1 MIDTK
6 QIVENRYKGVAPEGF
21 VLLLEKT
28 IQDLQDFE
36 TWKEWKNKIIELD
49 LNNRIEIEESKKSF
63 KHSFYLVGQ
72 QKYTNLLRYFLDNI
86 YLNLVYFMFI

>member
-21 VLLLEKT
+21 VLILEKT

-36 TWKEWKNKIIELD
+36 IWKEWKNKTE
-49 LNNRIEIEESKKSF
+49 
-63 KHSFYLVGQ
+63 
-72 QKYTNLLRYFLDNI
+72 
-86 YLNLVYFMFI
+86 

>member
-49 LNNRIEIEESKKSF
+49 LKNRIEIEECKKS
-63 KHSFYLVGQ
+63 
-72 QKYTNLLRYFLDNI
+72 
-86 YLNLVYFMFI
+86 

>member
-28 IQDLQDFE
+28 VQDLQDFE
-36 TWKEWKNKIIELD
+36 TWKEWKNKIVELD
-49 LNNRIEIEESKKSF
+49 LKNRIEIEECKKS
-63 KHSFYLVGQ
+63 
-72 QKYTNLLRYFLDNI
+72 
-86 YLNLVYFMFI
+86 

>member
-36 TWKEWKNKIIELD
+36 TWKEWKNLSAKLICCARSD
-49 LNNRIEIEESKKSF
+49 K
-63 KHSFYLVGQ
+63 Q
-72 QKYTNLLRYFLDNI
+72 Q
-86 YLNLVYFMFI
+86 